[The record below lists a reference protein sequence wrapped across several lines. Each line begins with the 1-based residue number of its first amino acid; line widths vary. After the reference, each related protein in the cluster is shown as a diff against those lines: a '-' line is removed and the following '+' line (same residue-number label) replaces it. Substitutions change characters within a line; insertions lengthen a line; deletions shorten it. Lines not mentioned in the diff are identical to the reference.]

1 MKSIICL
8 LICLLFISSS
18 SGIDVVKRGDNVTTD
33 DISADELLNEA
44 DKIFQTKNYQ
54 AAFDQYRSAAK
65 KARDEFN
72 RSVEVEA
79 ISQMARMSL
88 LMGDKDQGRLWLND
102 AAERAVD
109 SDPMG
114 WSRFLGVRGRFEW
127 KDNDLAAARKTFDDL
142 YTFCHVN
149 ALWGRAI
156 DAANMLA
163 IVSESSEEQI
173 HWSRLGIEAAEAAD
187 EERWL
192 GPLWNNLAAT
202 YYDLKQFDSS
212 LECYLKAR
220 DYHWRFSDEQG
231 KLFADYHIG
240 MTYRTL
246 GDIENAG
253 KWLRPVLAWAERL
266 DNHSVIGQACEDL
279 GEVAVSL
286 GNKSEGVSLLKRARD
301 EYKKAG
307 FDESW
312 PEVWQNINKRLSQLG
327 Q

>member
-1 MKSIICL
+1 VTSNSI
-8 LICLLFISSS
+8 
-18 SGIDVVKRGDNVTTD
+18 T
-33 DISADELLNEA
+33 ADELLNEA
-44 DKIFQTKNYQ
+44 DKIFQAKDYQ
-54 AAFDQYRSAAK
+54 AAFERYRSAART
-65 KARDEFN
+65 AREEFN

-79 ISQMARMSL
+79 TSQMARMSL
-88 LMGDKDQGRLWLND
+88 LTGDIEQGRLWLDD
-102 AAERAVD
+102 AAVRASD

-127 KDNDLAAARKTFDDL
+127 KDNDLAAARKTFDEL
-142 YTFCHVN
+142 YTSCHVN

-163 IVSESSEEQI
+163 IVSESTEEQI
-173 HWSRLGIEAAEAAD
+173 QWSRRGIEAAEAAD

-240 MTYRTL
+240 MTYRSM
-246 GDIENAG
+246 GDVENAG
-253 KWLRPVLAWAERL
+253 KWLRPVLAWAERIG
-266 DNHSVIGQACEDL
+266 NHSVIGQACEDL
-279 GEVAVSL
+279 GEVALAL
-286 GNKSEGVSLLKRARD
+286 GNKSDGVSLLKRARD

-307 FDESW
+307 FDETW
-312 PEVWQNINKRLSQLG
+312 PEVWQNVNKRLEQLG